1 MLVCPTSFCVGRN
14 FIVFCEFGD
23 RIKFSPK
30 QLTTSLHATIRSVET
45 VAIWSYISTFKIEV
59 SNTRR
64 FVFHVVLTVMEQ
76 DDKLVIFHNLLVN
89 LGRYLYHSKRNITLS
104 TDKELET

>member
-1 MLVCPTSFCVGRN
+1 MLVCPPFFYVGRN

-23 RIKFSPK
+23 RIRFSPK
-30 QLTTSLHATIRSVET
+30 QLTTSLHATIRSIET
-45 VAIWSYISTFKIEV
+45 LAIWSYMSTFNREIT
-59 SNTRR
+59 NTSRL
-64 FVFHVVLTVMEQ
+64 VFQVVLTVMEQ

-89 LGRYLYHSKRNITLS
+89 LGGHLYHSKRNITLS